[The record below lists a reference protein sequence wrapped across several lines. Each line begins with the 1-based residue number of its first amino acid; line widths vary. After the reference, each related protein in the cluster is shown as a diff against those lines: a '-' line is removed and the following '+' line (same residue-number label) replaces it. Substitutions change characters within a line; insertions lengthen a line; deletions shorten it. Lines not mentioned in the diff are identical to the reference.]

1 MNQGENGPV
10 ATNTDD
16 GIHINFSEYYDTPE
30 EADYDLFPMKRKR
43 NFASM
48 ADQCVEG
55 FNMLLN
61 HHSFAIGLVSLRY
74 DISLPDTDPNYIASE
89 EEFADRAADLFD
101 DEVVARI
108 KAHVAAEYERNEV
121 NVNTDHAAKN
131 EELQFTNEH
140 ALTILQW
147 SYACVLVTPLI
158 TTYMMEHDFQARESS
173 TLIMDCF
180 GKVLHRFEPE
190 GVDILAKLKK
200 LTESRV
206 LQTRYSDK
214 VMWNYLRNVALEPHI
229 FIDRLFRQFVTD
241 AVPKLKQGT
250 NIIGFFHTFLKNQIK
265 YKFMA
270 KFPLSYKPVRADVM
284 DVDGV
289 SAMDHLETELIR
301 QDEGAA
307 TVSEVVCALAM
318 REAMRELRW
327 VPPEAEVRHW
337 ASMFQQYGVNAWQRG
352 VVTKYFLP
360 RIRQVQLVKSRTLQ
374 DYTTMFLLTRRWLE
388 ENEYPALRDYLGARV
403 TEAMNGH
410 KLLSRK
416 KFLRDFM
423 DSAQY
428 RELLGGCY
436 ATTSQSII
444 DSDVVI
450 NMISAVHVGNFE
462 RIPTCP
468 EEVGQELGRVDHR
481 IETVAQEVLRFINQ
495 VVMAD

>member
-1 MNQGENGPV
+1 
-10 ATNTDD
+10 
-16 GIHINFSEYYDTPE
+16 
-30 EADYDLFPMKRKR
+30 
-43 NFASM
+43 
-48 ADQCVEG
+48 
-55 FNMLLN
+55 
-61 HHSFAIGLVSLRY
+61 
-74 DISLPDTDPNYIASE
+74 
-89 EEFADRAADLFD
+89 
-101 DEVVARI
+101 
-108 KAHVAAEYERNEV
+108 
-121 NVNTDHAAKN
+121 
-131 EELQFTNEH
+131 
-140 ALTILQW
+140 
-147 SYACVLVTPLI
+147 
-158 TTYMMEHDFQARESS
+158 
-173 TLIMDCF
+173 
-180 GKVLHRFEPE
+180 
-190 GVDILAKLKK
+190 
-200 LTESRV
+200 
-206 LQTRYSDK
+206 
-214 VMWNYLRNVALEPHI
+214 
-229 FIDRLFRQFVTD
+229 
-241 AVPKLKQGT
+241 
-250 NIIGFFHTFLKNQIK
+250 LKNQIK

-462 RIPTCP
+462 RIPACP